1 MTLLQQ
7 CRIWYKNKEFQRI
20 VNTMEALPFDDW
32 TPALAGI
39 LEKARKSLKEQ
50 MEKNVLDGTGQFTG
64 QILLTEPRWDKQ
76 KLIRRLAS
84 EWGLKAMEKPNQK
97 PDSLLF
103 FVGNTILSVCLIS
116 SPVPNGQ
123 AERAAAS
130 NYLWPEAEERTRAH
144 TARIFVGAMGDDAS
158 LLDRGRLLVEV
169 LASCCDQE
177 NALGVLVNGTVY
189 ETRLYETLAK
199 LILLNRLPVDNW
211 IWFSFFHDA
220 GGVSC
225 YTRGMRAFG
234 KEELEAV
241 HCGEKPPRPGNWCS
255 ALPPMSCKTTLCFTA
270 GRSSTTRTAAGTP
283 SPVERAFFPKRKPS
297 GFSGFPRSQHPR
309 KNKKRTPGAGS
320 CDPAPGV
327 LSILPLS
334 DGDNRLAAAIIRI
347 NVVGDQTHLVLHRSV
362 FPDSAV
368 SHS

>member
-32 TPALAGI
+32 TPALAGM

-50 MEKNVLDGTGQFTG
+50 MEKDVLSGTGLFTG
-64 QILLTEPRWDKQ
+64 QILLAEPRWDKQ

-123 AERAAAS
+123 AERAAAA

-177 NALGVLVNGTVY
+177 NAIGVFVNGTVY

-220 GGVSC
+220 DGVSC

-241 HCGEKPPRPGNWCS
+241 HCGEKASEARELVFRIAAHVLQNNIVFHGGEVIHD
-255 ALPPMSCKTTLCFTA
+255 AD
-270 GRSSTTRTAAGTP
+270 GRRYAVSRG
-283 SPVERAFFPKRKPS
+283 E
-297 GFSGFPRSQHPR
+297 GIFS
-309 KNKKRTPGAGS
+309 KEET
-320 CDPAPGV
+320 
-327 LSILPLS
+327 
-334 DGDNRLAAAIIRI
+334 IRI
-347 NVVGDQTHLVLHRSV
+347 FRIPEESTS
-362 FPDSAV
+362 PEE
-368 SHS
+368 